1 MKLKFSIIV
10 PVYNVSSYI
19 EKCLLS
25 LKKQQGDDFE
35 VLVINDGSRDNS
47 LELIQKCVSDDRRF
61 RVFTKENGDIS
72 DARNYGL
79 VRAKGDY
86 LLFVDGDDFVGDHY
100 IEVLRKTIEKTQSD
114 IVRFQVFRHQF
125 ESGESNKCLGSS
137 FVLSGVNAFRALV
150 KETYFD
156 VVWAY
161 AFKRSF
167 WESYQFLFAKG
178 RRHEDFGLIPYV
190 ILKAREVVAISD
202 CLYYYVCREES
213 ITTTTDRGKIQKRM
227 EDALY
232 LYDQM
237 METISQ
243 DKMINEN
250 DKAFVYSYL
259 SNAMFG
265 MGKNF
270 EKTLLSS
277 YVFELKKR
285 NISSFLLKNT
295 FFRKVKCIV
304 SRFFP
309 KFYIRYIA
317 K

>member
-25 LKKQQGDDFE
+25 LKRQQGNDFE

-47 LELIQKCVSDDRRF
+47 LELIQKCVGDDCRF
-61 RVFTKENGDIS
+61 HIFTKENGDIS

-79 VRAKGDY
+79 ARAKGEY
-86 LLFVDGDDFVGDHY
+86 LLFVDGDDFVGDNY
-100 IEVLRKTIEKTQSD
+100 LEVLRGSIEKTQPD

-125 ESGESNKCLGSS
+125 ESRQSSKCLGNS
-137 FVLSGVNAFRALV
+137 FLLPGVRAFQALV

-202 CLYYYVCREES
+202 CLYYYVCRNES
-213 ITTTTDRGKIQKRM
+213 ITTTTDRKKIQKRM
-227 EDALY
+227 EDVLY

-237 METISQ
+237 MEKISKDAMIKES
-243 DKMINEN
+243 DKN
-250 DKAFVYSYL
+250 FVYSYL

-270 EKTLLSS
+270 DKRLLSS
-277 YVFELKKR
+277 YVLELKKR
-285 NISSFLLKNT
+285 DISSFLLKNT
-295 FFRKVKCIV
+295 FFRKAKYIV
-304 SRFFP
+304 SRFFA
-309 KFYIRYIA
+309 KF
-317 K
+317 

>member
-10 PVYNVSSYI
+10 PVYNVASYI

-25 LKKQQGDDFE
+25 LKKQKGADFE

-47 LELIQKCVSDDRRF
+47 LDLIQKCVSDDSRF
-61 RVFTKENGDIS
+61 QVFTKENGDIS
-72 DARNYGL
+72 DARNYGI
-79 VRAKGDY
+79 VRAKGEY
-86 LLFVDGDDFVGDHY
+86 LLFVDGDDFVGDDY
-100 IEVLRKTIEKTQSD
+100 LDTLRKNIKKKQPD

-125 ESGESNKCLGSS
+125 ESGESSKCLGTS
-137 FVLSGVNAFRALV
+137 FELSGICAFQALV

-190 ILKAREVVAISD
+190 ILKAKEVVAIAD
-202 CLYYYVCREES
+202 CLYYYVCRDQS
-213 ITTTTDRGKIQKRM
+213 ITTTTDRRKIQKRM

-237 METISQ
+237 MEKIGQ
-243 DKMINEN
+243 DTMIEES
-250 DKAFVYSYL
+250 DKHFVYSYL

-270 EKTLLSS
+270 DKKLLAN
-277 YVFELKKR
+277 YILEIKKR
-285 NISSFLLKNT
+285 KLSSFLLKDT
-295 FFRKVKCIV
+295 FFRKTKYIV